1 VSSAQSRIVAK
12 QHEDKLRGSQD
23 LQRSMANLSVSNNVS
38 RKTLLNV
45 KNPVSACS
53 DFRGL
58 LHTDFS

>member
-1 VSSAQSRIVAK
+1 MAK

-45 KNPVSACS
+45 KNPVSTKHASFEMIWTCIMEKKMI
-53 DFRGL
+53 
-58 LHTDFS
+58 